1 MQMATVEAG
10 KSLASL
16 RARERGRGEVNGVL
30 WQCGRVRAMLR
41 RALACPGHTR
51 RGAGDA
57 RPLLATTRRA
67 TTDAGRPPSLIQLIQ
82 KLKGTYDSRFSC

>member
-1 MQMATVEAG
+1 M
-10 KSLASL
+10 
-16 RARERGRGEVNGVL
+16 NGVL

-57 RPLLATTRRA
+57 RPLPATTRRA
-67 TTDAGRPPSLIQLIQ
+67 TTDADRPPNLIQSIQ
-82 KLKGTYDSRFSC
+82 KLKGAPDSQFLC